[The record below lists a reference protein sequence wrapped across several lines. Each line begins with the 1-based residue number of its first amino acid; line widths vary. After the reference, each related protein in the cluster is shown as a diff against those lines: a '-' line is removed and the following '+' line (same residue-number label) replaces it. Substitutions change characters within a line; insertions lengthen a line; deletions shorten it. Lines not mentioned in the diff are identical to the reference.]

1 MATLRSWEVSE
12 MGNSVEGLQQQ
23 LKNLRIVETSK
34 ELPSLLRKAELHSW
48 TYQEFLREMLTFEE
62 QRREEKMIEKHLKWA
77 AFPFQKN
84 IDEFD
89 IKELPSLSER
99 QLKQLKELN
108 WLDEAFNLIF
118 LGPPGVGKTHLAIG
132 LGLEA
137 IHKGQRVSFITMGDL
152 VSILKSEDYL
162 RKSQLKLKRI
172 READLIIIDDLMYM
186 AMDQH
191 EANLFFHLINHLY
204 ERSSIILTSNKGP
217 EEWGELLGDQG
228 ITTAILDRLLH
239 RSEVVHLNG
248 ASHRIKYRQP
258 LFQEKSV
265 QN

>member
-1 MATLRSWEVSE
+1 
-12 MGNSVEGLQQQ
+12 
-23 LKNLRIVETSK
+23 
-34 ELPSLLRKAELHSW
+34 
-48 TYQEFLREMLTFEE
+48 
-62 QRREEKMIEKHLKWA
+62 
-77 AFPFQKN
+77 
-84 IDEFD
+84 
-89 IKELPSLSER
+89 
-99 QLKQLKELN
+99 
-108 WLDEAFNLIF
+108 
-118 LGPPGVGKTHLAIG
+118 
-132 LGLEA
+132 
-137 IHKGQRVSFITMGDL
+137 MGDL
-152 VSILKSEDYL
+152 TSILKSEDYL

-239 RSEVVHLNG
+239 RSEIIHLNG
-248 ASHRIKYRQP
+248 SSHRIKYRQS

>member
-1 MATLRSWEVSE
+1 MLE
-12 MGNSVEGLQQQ
+12 Q
-23 LKNLRIVETSK
+23 L
-34 ELPSLLRKAELHSW
+34 
-48 TYQEFLREMLTFEE
+48 
-62 QRREEKMIEKHLKWA
+62 
-77 AFPFQKN
+77 
-84 IDEFD
+84 
-89 IKELPSLSER
+89 
-99 QLKQLKELN
+99 
-108 WLDEAFNLIF
+108 FNLIF

-137 IHKGQRVSFITMGDL
+137 IQRCLRVSFISMGEL
-152 VSILKSEDYL
+152 VPLLKTEEYIRKAQL
-162 RKSQLKLKRI
+162 RLKRI
-172 READLIIIDDLMYM
+172 RESDLVIIDDLMYM

-248 ASHRIKYRQP
+248 DSHRIKHRQS
-258 LFQEKSV
+258 LFESKVFKINEQKV
-265 QN
+265 FKTT